1 MQFTKKD
8 TNLIKGVA
16 IIMMIFH
23 HCFLGA
29 DRYAGYDISFG
40 ILGEYYTVMLSSF
53 CKICVSIFVFLSGYG
68 ITISL
73 SKINMSNPSELKSQ
87 VTKRYFSMMSGFWF
101 IYIISVVATCF
112 LNSSYLSLYK
122 GKRLIDSLFFGFC
135 DFLGL
140 ANLFGTPT
148 LNGTWWYMSLAIIIV
163 ASMPIFYAIYKKYGS
178 IVIIILTF
186 CACGMFAQKNVDM
199 TRWLFTL
206 VLGMISADKNL
217 LVAFKQIKI
226 IKNSKYIEWILR
238 FLIGTVFV
246 IACVYVRQKIDWTVS
261 YLRDGIIPM
270 YIIVYCYTFLS
281 DIPVLKNVLIY
292 LGKHSMNIFLTHT
305 FIRYHFFGDFT
316 YSFKYPVLIVAVLL
330 GVSLVLS
337 ICIDALKKYTGYD
350 KLTAFVI
357 KKAS

>member
-1 MQFTKKD
+1 MEFTKND

-53 CKICVSIFVFLSGYG
+53 CKICVSVFVFLSGYG

-73 SKINMSNPSELKSQ
+73 SKINMSNSIEIKSQ
-87 VTKRYFSMMSGFWF
+87 VTKRYFGMMSGFWF
-101 IYIISVVATCF
+101 IYIISLIATF
-112 LNSSYLSLYK
+112 LLDSSYLSLYK
-122 GKRLIDSLFFGFC
+122 GKHIIDGPFFAFC

-163 ASMPIFYAIYKKYGS
+163 AIMPIFYGIYKKYGS
-178 IVIIILTF
+178 IVILVLTF
-186 CACGMFAQKNVDM
+186 CACGIFGQKNVDM
-199 TRWLFTL
+199 VRWLFTL
-206 VLGMISADKNL
+206 ALGMICADKNFL
-217 LVAFKQIKI
+217 PKWKQIKI
-226 IKNSKYIEWILR
+226 IKNSKYIDLILR
-238 FLIGTVFV
+238 FIIGTFLV

-270 YIIVYCYTFLS
+270 YIILYCYTFFA
-281 DIPVLKNVLIY
+281 DIPVLKNVLVY

-316 YSFKYPVLIVAVLL
+316 YSFKYPALIVSVLL

-337 ICIDALKKYTGYD
+337 ICIDALKKYTGYN
-350 KLTAFVI
+350 KLTGYVI
-357 KKAS
+357 KKLT